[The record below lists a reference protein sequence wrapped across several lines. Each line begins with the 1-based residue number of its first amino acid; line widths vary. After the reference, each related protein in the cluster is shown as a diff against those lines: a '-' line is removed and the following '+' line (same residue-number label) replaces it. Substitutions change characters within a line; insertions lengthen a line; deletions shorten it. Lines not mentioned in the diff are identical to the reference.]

1 MKDGGNDMNQYV
13 EIILPDGRKETVKK
27 GITLLELSKNY
38 ENEFSAPIV
47 LALMDNKLKE
57 LRSHVN
63 EDCNLEFLDVTN
75 RDGYRAYLR
84 SVSFLMI
91 KAIYDVIGRG
101 PDTKVVIHHSLS
113 RGFYCE
119 LKGHTVTEALLEQVK
134 SKMRELVEQDIL
146 IHKRTVSLNKALKLF
161 KENHMEDKVRLFNY
175 RRVSNVNLYRLEEF
189 EDYFYGYMVPSTGC
203 LQHFDLSKYNG
214 GFVLQF
220 QSRQDSTIVAPF
232 VEQEKLFKTLKESS
246 DWGEIMD
253 VETVGALNNKVAAG
267 KINELILI
275 AEALQEKKI
284 AAIAD
289 TIMKDITHKKIIFIA
304 GPSSSGKTT
313 FAHRLS
319 IQLKAHGLRP
329 QAISVDNYFVNREL
343 TPKDADGNYDFECLE
358 ALDVKQFN
366 EDMTKLLDGQ
376 EVEMPDFNFK
386 VGKRE
391 YNGKMLQLE
400 KSDILVVEGIH
411 CLNNKLSV
419 GIPEDNMFKIYISA
433 LTQLNID
440 DHNRIPTTDARLL
453 RRIVRDNTYRG
464 ANAAKTIAMWPSVRK
479 GEELYIFPY
488 QEQADVMF
496 NSALIY
502 ELAVLKQY
510 AEPLLFSIPKD
521 QPEYIEAKRLIKFLD
536 YFLGVSSEK
545 IPYNS
550 LIREFLGGS
559 CFR

>member
-1 MKDGGNDMNQYV
+1 MGVNDMNSKYV
-13 EIILPDGRKETVKK
+13 EIMLPDGRKEKVKE
-27 GITLLELSKNY
+27 GISLLELSKQY
-38 ENEFSAPIV
+38 ENEFRAPIV

-63 EDCNLEFLDVTN
+63 EDCKLEFLDVTN

-91 KAIYDVIGRG
+91 KSVYDVLGRG
-101 PDTKVVIHHSLS
+101 PETKVIIHHSLS

-119 LKGHTVTEALLEQVK
+119 LRGHEVTEELLGRVRARMQEIVDK
-134 SKMRELVEQDIL
+134 DVL
-146 IHKRTVSLNKALKLF
+146 IQKRTVSLNKALKLF

-175 RRVSNVNLYRLEEF
+175 RRVSNVNLYRLEDF

-203 LQHFDLSKYNG
+203 LKHFGISKYG
-214 GFVLQF
+214 KGFILQF
-220 QSRQDSTIVAPF
+220 QSRFDPTTVAPF
-232 VEQEKLFKTLKESS
+232 VEHEKLFKTLKESS
-246 DWGEIMD
+246 DWGAIMD

-289 TIMKDITHKKIIFIA
+289 TIMQDIDRKKIIFIA

-329 QAISVDNYFVNREL
+329 HAISVDNYFVDREL

-366 EDMTKLLDGQ
+366 EDMMALLAGK
-376 EVEMPDFNFK
+376 EVAMPEFNFK

-391 YNGKMLQLE
+391 YNGKTLQLE
-400 KSDILVVEGIH
+400 ENDILVVEGIH
-411 CLNNKLSV
+411 CLNTKLSV
-419 GIPEDNMFKIYISA
+419 GIPDDNMFKIYISA

-440 DHNRIPTTDARLL
+440 EHNRIPTTDARLL

-464 ANAAKTIAMWPSVRK
+464 ADAAKTIAMWPSVRK

-521 QPEYIEAKRLIKFLD
+521 KPEYIEAKRLIKFLD

-550 LIREFLGGS
+550 LIREFVGGS

>member
-1 MKDGGNDMNQYV
+1 MNQYV
-13 EIILPDGRKETVKK
+13 EIILPDGRNEKVEK
-27 GITLLELSKNY
+27 GITLLELSKRY
-38 ENEFSAPIV
+38 QNEFNAPIV

-63 EDCNLEFLDVTN
+63 EDCKLEFLDVTN

-91 KAIYDVIGRG
+91 KAIYDVLGRETG
-101 PDTKVVIHHSLS
+101 TKVVIHHSLS

-119 LKGHTVTEALLEQVK
+119 IKGHQVSDAILEQVK
-134 SKMRELVEQDIL
+134 HKMREMVEQDIL
-146 IHKRTVSLNKALKLF
+146 IQKRTVSLNKALKLF
-161 KENHMEDKVRLFNY
+161 KENKMEDKVRLFNY
-175 RRVSNVNLYRLEEF
+175 RRVSNVNLYRLDDF

-203 LQHFDLSKYNG
+203 LQHFDLLQYDK
-214 GFVLQF
+214 GFILQF
-220 QSRQDSTIVAPF
+220 QNRQDPKAVAPF
-232 VEQEKLFKTLKESS
+232 INHEKLFKTLKESS

-253 VETVGALNNKVAAG
+253 VGTVGALNNKIAQG

-289 TIMKDITHKKIIFIA
+289 TIMQDIAHKKIIFVA

-319 IQLKAHGLRP
+319 IQLKAQGLKP
-329 QAISVDNYFVNREL
+329 HAISVDNYFVNREL
-343 TPKDADGNYDFECLE
+343 TPRDADGNYDFETLD

-366 EDMTKLLDGQ
+366 EDMMKLLDGQ
-376 EVEMPDFNFK
+376 EVELPDFNFK

-391 YNGKMLQLE
+391 YNGKFLQLE

-411 CLNNKLSV
+411 CLNDKLSM
-419 GIPEDNMFKIYISA
+419 GIPRDNMFKIYISA

-464 ANAAKTIAMWPSVRK
+464 ADAAKTIAMWPSVRK

-550 LIREFLGGS
+550 LIREFVGGS

>member
-1 MKDGGNDMNQYV
+1 MNQYV
-13 EIILPDGRKETVKK
+13 EIILPDGRKEMVVK
-27 GITLLELSKNY
+27 GITLKELSKNY
-38 ENEFSAPIV
+38 ENEFDAPIV

-57 LRSHVN
+57 LRSRIN
-63 EDCNLEFLDVTN
+63 EDCYLEFLDITN
-75 RDGYRAYLR
+75 RDGYRTYLR

-91 KAIYDVIGRG
+91 KAIYDVVGRG
-101 PDTKVVIHHSLS
+101 QGTKVVIHHSLS

-119 LKGHTVTEALLEQVK
+119 LKGHKVTEALLEQVK

-175 RRVSNVNLYRLEEF
+175 RRVSNVNLYRLDDF
-189 EDYFYGYMVPSTGC
+189 EDYFYGYMVSSTGC
-203 LQHFDLSKYNG
+203 LQHFDLLQYEG
-214 GFVLQF
+214 GFILQF
-220 QSRQDSTIVAPF
+220 QNRYDPTTVAPF
-232 VEQEKLFKTLKESS
+232 IEHEKLFKTLKESS

-253 VETVGALNNKVAAG
+253 VKTVGALNNKIAAG

-289 TIMKDITHKKIIFIA
+289 AIMKDVTNKKIIFIA

-319 IQLKAHGLRP
+319 IQLKVHGLRP
-329 QAISVDNYFVNREL
+329 QAISVDNYFVDREL

-366 EDMTKLLDGQ
+366 DDMTKLLDGQ

-419 GIPEDNMFKIYISA
+419 GIPADNMYKIYISA
-433 LTQLNID
+433 LTQLNVD
-440 DHNRIPTTDARLL
+440 DHNHIPTTDARLL

-488 QEQADVMF
+488 QEKADVMF
-496 NSALIY
+496 NSALVY

-545 IPYNS
+545 IPCNS
-550 LIREFLGGS
+550 LIREFIGGS